1 MDIQYKQSLKGKIVL
16 LTGGGGGIGFEAAKA
31 FIYMGATVIIAEINI
46 EKGKNAE
53 KYLNVQSPNSA
64 IFYEIDLSDEK
75 QIYRFKEYI
84 ITQYGCPDIIINN
97 ATMVKIGA
105 VDEVNIA
112 FWDKS
117 YAVNLKAPL
126 LLANLFL
133 PYMKKNNAGTLVF
146 VSSSG
151 AAPYMG
157 AYEVFKT
164 SQVELSNTLA
174 MELEKT
180 NIYTYTIG
188 PGLVKT
194 ETAMNSIKIVANSM
208 KMSVDEFYEMNE
220 NHILDVQNAGL
231 GFALSVLNAEKYHGQ
246 EISSIQVLNDF
257 DITSESNK
265 TTEVIYKDVD
275 IDKVKIY
282 LIKITDTL
290 KQQHSGWK
298 AMNIFERQW
307 VFRDFKK
314 SMGISAEQA
323 ENKLIEISSQSYS
336 SISFLVQEKSFFTN
350 LSAYWNRQ
358 LKLLQGYEKDKNR
371 LIENSSI
378 IQEWISDIDYLLF
391 LLK

>member
-194 ETAMNSIKIVANSM
+194 ETAMNSIKIVANCM

-391 LLK
+391 ILK